1 MHPRTKLVVGI
12 AVAAPLAV
20 IGLWIYGSRPPAGP
34 PTNYKAEIERLARE
48 AQGADA
54 NATNGWDAFK
64 AVLTDVHGAI
74 TPVIERERK
83 ADEEARMAVPEPEN
97 WAQWE
102 GALLKGTF
110 IPTARDTRIL
120 AELIENLDALDL
132 PARITALRQHAV
144 FVRPADERTGPWL
157 AAQLINPNATGT
169 TPDITETDSIRQL
182 GYVLL
187 MTTARSAQAGR
198 WEEAADRIDD
208 MVFVSNILLSQ
219 PRAVTYLT
227 GCSVRAMARDSAI
240 RLVTQFDSV
249 PASVVD
255 RINTVFKGN
264 PGPGIDHVLDG
275 EKLGLVEMVDVFHA
289 YMRTLP
295 FGAIKLATW
304 KLTGADRRDREL
316 LDACSRE
323 IRESVPDGMSA
334 VLATRAKWEDA
345 AAKQTSAL
353 ARIVIGEASV
363 HAVIAR
369 SYVETSTLDEVGL
382 RVVLAIARYQASTGT
397 VPQSLGALVPEY
409 LDAVPAD
416 AWAPDR
422 PVAYIPGETLRGIT
436 VYSVGQ
442 DGADDHGEPEH
453 APKFGRGF
461 NPSALT
467 GDRVFV
473 RPGMW
478 DPVSYDE

>member
-1 MHPRTKLVVGI
+1 MRPRTLFVVGVVVVVPI
-12 AVAAPLAV
+12 SM
-20 IGLWIYGSRPPAGP
+20 IGLWHYGSRPPGGP

-54 NATNGWDAFK
+54 NAPNGWDAFM
-64 AVLTDVHGAI
+64 AVMADVHNAI

-83 ADEEARMAVPEPEN
+83 ADEEARVAVPDLEN

-120 AELIENLDALDL
+120 GELTENLDRVEL
-132 PARITALRQHAV
+132 PARISALRQYAV
-144 FVRPADERTGPWL
+144 FVRPADDRTGPWL

-169 TPDITETDSIRQL
+169 SPDFTETDSIRQL

-187 MTTARSAQAGR
+187 MATVQSAQAGR
-198 WEEAADRIDD
+198 WDEAADRIED

-219 PRAVTYLT
+219 PRSVTYLL

-255 RINTVFKGN
+255 RIDTMFREY
-264 PGPGIDHVLDG
+264 PGPSIDHVLDG
-275 EKLGLVEMVDVFHA
+275 ERLELVEMVDVFHA
-289 YMRTLP
+289 YMRTSP

-323 IRESVPDGMSA
+323 IRESVPDGMGA

-345 AAKQTSAL
+345 AANQTTEL
-353 ARIVIGEASV
+353 ARLVIGQASV

-369 SYVETSTLDEVGL
+369 FYVETSTLDEVGL
-382 RVVLAIARYQASTGT
+382 RVVLAIARYVAATGN
-397 VPQSLGALVPEY
+397 VPQSLDVLVPEY
-409 LDAVPAD
+409 LDAVPTD

-422 PVAYIPGETLRGIT
+422 PVSYIPAETLRGIT

-442 DGADDHGEPEH
+442 DGSDDHGEPEH

-461 NPSALT
+461 DPSARI

-478 DPVSYDE
+478 DPVPYEE